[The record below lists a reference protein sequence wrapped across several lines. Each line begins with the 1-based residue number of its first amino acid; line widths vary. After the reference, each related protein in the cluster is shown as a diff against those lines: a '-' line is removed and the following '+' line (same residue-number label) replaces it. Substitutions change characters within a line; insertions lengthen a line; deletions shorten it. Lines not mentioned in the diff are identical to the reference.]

1 MLRKNSTQKWV
12 ITFIMQYMCV
22 HIYHAAFEIRTWW
35 MKNDTAYLF
44 FFSLLNSI
52 SVGYFEAST
61 PQSTLFS
68 SYINILKSSE
78 TLHRWQ
84 VLCIFDTSKVEYE
97 YATATAI
104 CFSFSSNPNW
114 LFPHWNH
121 NLLNTFSWCDRA
133 ERKKTLIFLSILLH
147 PRQISHER
155 ARKKNVRNKV
165 WALAQKS

>member
-1 MLRKNSTQKWV
+1 
-12 ITFIMQYMCV
+12 MQYMCV

-84 VLCIFDTSKVEYE
+84 VVYSTRAKWNMNMQQQQLYVSHFPQIPID
-97 YATATAI
+97 
-104 CFSFSSNPNW
+104 CFHIEIIIHW
-114 LFPHWNH
+114 ILFPDV
-121 NLLNTFSWCDRA
+121 T
-133 ERKKTLIFLSILLH
+133 ERREKKHSYFWAFYYIRGKSLM
-147 PRQISHER
+147 RGHE
-155 ARKKNVRNKV
+155 KKMYETKYE
-165 WALAQKS
+165 L